1 MGRLFPFASSQ
12 MLCFARDDELQAR
25 ARVLLVPFPRRGNA
39 AGTQETPISSR
50 DSTPDSDR
58 GVDART
64 ARPSRAP
71 RASVPDGVGLGEPA
85 IANAKSHRTETDPSP
100 PPLRHT
106 RPRRTQTHTMPKKRR
121 ANGRN
126 KPAGARGHV
135 RAPSPRVSS
144 DRNRA
149 RDRTRTARVF
159 GPTRGPARRSR
170 GPQRHTPRRP
180 ERIPSASRALARE

>member
-1 MGRLFPFASSQ
+1 MPLRRSSVSREMMNFKPVRESCSFLFLVAATQQVCRKPRFRLATRPPTRTEASTH
-12 MLCFARDDELQAR
+12 E
-25 ARVLLVPFPRRGNA
+25 P
-39 AGTQETPISSR
+39 
-50 DSTPDSDR
+50 
-58 GVDART
+58 
-64 ARPSRAP
+64 RAP
-71 RASVPDGVGLGEPA
+71 RAHHAPRFPTGLASREPA

-180 ERIPSASRALARE
+180 ERTPSASRALARE